1 MYMSEC
7 NIHTYI
13 HTCMHACKVCVLTF
27 DLFSVRACF
36 QEAPAVQAAEM
47 VQEEEELLM

>member
-1 MYMSEC
+1 
-7 NIHTYI
+7 
-13 HTCMHACKVCVLTF
+13 MHACKVCVLTF